1 MPKKKKQVAKPAA
14 LPKKMKKLALGRGLD
29 ALFSDIDTL
38 DNRPAEY
45 FQCDIELISPNPY
58 QPRTHFPEEDLKSL
72 GDSIAAQGILQPLV
86 VRKADIGYE
95 LIAGE
100 RRLRASKRVGLRQ
113 VPVLVRDVSDTE
125 LLELSII
132 ENIQRE
138 GLNPVEEADAYH
150 RLMLEFGLTQDR
162 VAERVGKS
170 RSAVANFLRLRQL
183 PDEIKE
189 NLGQGRLSMGHA
201 RALLGVPT
209 PAQQLAVC
217 RKVLAG
223 KLSVRETEALVK
235 RLQQGKK
242 KAPRPAPKGDDAV
255 YFSSLAQDLSRIYGT
270 KVAIHRKGR
279 RGRVEIDFFSDDD
292 LDRLLNLLQRN

>member
-217 RKVLAG
+217 RKVLVG

-242 KAPRPAPKGDDAV
+242 KAPRSAPKGDDAV

>member
-1 MPKKKKQVAKPAA
+1 MPKKKKQVAKPTA
-14 LPKKMKKLALGRGLD
+14 LPKKAKKLALGRGLD
-29 ALFSDIDTL
+29 ALFSDIDAL

-58 QPRTHFPEEDLKSL
+58 QPRTRFPEEELKALSS
-72 GDSIAAQGILQPLV
+72 SIATQGILQPLV

-242 KAPRPAPKGDDAV
+242 KAPRSAPKGDDAV

>member
-1 MPKKKKQVAKPAA
+1 MPKKKKQVAKPTA

-58 QPRTHFPEEDLKSL
+58 QPRTRFPEEELASL
-72 GDSIAAQGILQPLV
+72 SNSIATQGILQPLV

-138 GLNPVEEADAYH
+138 GLNPMEEADAYH

-189 NLGQGRLSMGHA
+189 SLGQGRLSMGHA

-223 KLSVRETEALVK
+223 ELSVRETEALVK

-242 KAPRPAPKGDDAV
+242 KAPRSAPKGDDAV
-255 YFSSLAQDLSRIYGT
+255 YFSSLAQELSRIYGT